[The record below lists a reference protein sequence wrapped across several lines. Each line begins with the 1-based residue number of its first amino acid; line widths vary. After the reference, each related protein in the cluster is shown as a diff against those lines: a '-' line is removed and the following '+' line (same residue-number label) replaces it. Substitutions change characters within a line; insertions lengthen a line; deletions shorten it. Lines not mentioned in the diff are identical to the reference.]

1 MYPIHNCLFGAVKV
15 ARNTK
20 NTWSHNDGTL
30 GRNVIIFGVCNLAS
44 YFTEN
49 GKNDFLIVESGP
61 AQFVEDRNYFLNYL
75 RKSKF

>member
-1 MYPIHNCLFGAVKV
+1 MYLIHNYLFGAVKL

-30 GRNVIIFGVCNLAS
+30 ARNVIVFGVGNSAS

-49 GKNDFLIVESGP
+49 GNNDFFIIVSGP
-61 AQFVEDRNYFLNYL
+61 AQFVEDRNYFWNYL
-75 RKSKF
+75 HKSKF